1 LVPFELDIAVL
12 ASPCALR
19 EHRYNVVAKR
29 MSRRLDQLGATP
41 IVPLGL
47 GDDQVRHSL
56 AVSAQCTAREE
67 RRE

>member
-1 LVPFELDIAVL
+1 MVPFELDIAVL
-12 ASPCALR
+12 ARPCALR

-47 GDDQVRHSL
+47 GDDQVRPSL
-56 AVSAQCTAREE
+56 TVSSQCTAREE
-67 RRE
+67 QRE